1 MNLKIVPYIIIIALM
16 LLLFLQR
23 ECHRCPEPTEIV
35 RVDTVYRY
43 DTIPYTPPPMTPKPG
58 IVMPQVPPAMVDSLA
73 VVMAYFA
80 VRQGTDTLVND
91 DKYLISMRW
100 AVTQNKP
107 TFFQPTIV
115 NRLPTTIISHTI
127 TEPKRNKVFA
137 GMTVGGNPEQFGLGA
152 SVALMTKKEHLYSVS
167 YDVINKDFGVTF
179 YYKIKLKKQ

>member
-1 MNLKIVPYIIIIALM
+1 MNNLKIVPYVIIILLM

-43 DTIPYTPPPMTPKPG
+43 DTIPYTPPPMIPKPG

-127 TEPKRNKVFA
+127 SKPTNKVFL
-137 GMTVGGNPEQFGLGA
+137 GVGVGGSQNAFGIA
-152 SVALMTKKEHLYSVS
+152 PSVALYTKRENLYTAS
-167 YDVINKDFGVTF
+167 YDVINKDFYVTF
-179 YYKIKLKKQ
+179 FYKIKLRKK